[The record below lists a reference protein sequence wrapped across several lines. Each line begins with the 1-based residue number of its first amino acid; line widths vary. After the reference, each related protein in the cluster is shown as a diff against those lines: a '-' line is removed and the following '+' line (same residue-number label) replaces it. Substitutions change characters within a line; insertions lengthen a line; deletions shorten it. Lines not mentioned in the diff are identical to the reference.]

1 MSEEL
6 VCITCP
12 MGCRLKVDRLADGAL
27 SVSGNRCPRGEK
39 YANEEF
45 LAPKRTV
52 TATCRIVGTE
62 GAPVQ
67 RIPVR
72 TREPFPKDG
81 IAALLEDIYRI
92 ELRLPVKR
100 GDVVLSNA
108 EGSGVDVIVTRT
120 VG

>member
-1 MSEEL
+1 
-6 VCITCP
+6 
-12 MGCRLKVDRLADGAL
+12 L

-45 LAPKRTV
+45 LSPKRTV
-52 TATCRIVGTE
+52 TATCRI
-62 GAPVQ
+62 AHDASSPIHAVQ

-72 TREPFPKDG
+72 TNQPFPKDG
-81 IAALLEDIYRI
+81 IAALLKAIYGI

-108 EGSGVDVIVTRT
+108 EGTGVDVVVTRT
-120 VG
+120 VV